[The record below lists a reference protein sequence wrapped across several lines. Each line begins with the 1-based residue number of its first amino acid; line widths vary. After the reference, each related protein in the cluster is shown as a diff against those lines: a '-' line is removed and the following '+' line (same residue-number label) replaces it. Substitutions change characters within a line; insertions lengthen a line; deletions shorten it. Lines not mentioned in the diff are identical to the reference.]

1 MSFQS
6 VAALALSAAAA
17 LWFLRGFLRELRPA
31 KDCASGCGT
40 CGSGCPF
47 QASAPPTDGKRLRI
61 SSRA

>member
-31 KDCASGCGT
+31 KDCASACGT
-40 CGSGCPF
+40 CSSGCPF
-47 QASAPPTDGKRLRI
+47 QIPAPPSD
-61 SSRA
+61 